1 MFRAA
6 FLALLIGM
14 PAPAFAQDIV
24 AAMQA
29 ATDRFAGQIVAAELV
44 DGRPE
49 ERTQEVFQFRMLTEA
64 GDILRIRVDAQNRDI
79 LEVDGY
85 GLVAARKKASQ

>member
-1 MFRAA
+1 MCRAA
-6 FLALLIGM
+6 LLALFIAM

-49 ERTQEVFQFRMLTEA
+49 QGAADVFEFRMLTQA

-85 GLVAARKKASQ
+85 GLVAARKPVSQ